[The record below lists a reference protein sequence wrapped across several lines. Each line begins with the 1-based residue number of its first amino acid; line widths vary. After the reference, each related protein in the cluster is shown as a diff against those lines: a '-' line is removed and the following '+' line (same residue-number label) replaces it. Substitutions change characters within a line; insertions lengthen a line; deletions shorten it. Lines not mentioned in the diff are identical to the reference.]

1 MDTRAVK
8 KMVMQKIGLK
18 NSEISITGDYSSM
31 SVHLKKFIPITP
43 IKNLVSE
50 FEEIRYDH
58 ACGEILSG
66 GNYFVFVSY
75 HRDLFIPEEMKAK
88 IFDIVSSVSFKSG
101 MDEIPNNA
109 KLHLLNE
116 SRESCVFRYIWKKI
130 ADNIGEGWT
139 GEDIG
144 AAVHSDYEFFKTLTI
159 NN

>member
-50 FEEIRYDH
+50 FEEIKYDH

-88 IFDIVSSVSFKSG
+88 IFDIVAIACNS
-101 MDEIPNNA
+101 
-109 KLHLLNE
+109 HLK
-116 SRESCVFRYIWKKI
+116 RC
-130 ADNIGEGWT
+130 
-139 GEDIG
+139 
-144 AAVHSDYEFFKTLTI
+144 
-159 NN
+159 